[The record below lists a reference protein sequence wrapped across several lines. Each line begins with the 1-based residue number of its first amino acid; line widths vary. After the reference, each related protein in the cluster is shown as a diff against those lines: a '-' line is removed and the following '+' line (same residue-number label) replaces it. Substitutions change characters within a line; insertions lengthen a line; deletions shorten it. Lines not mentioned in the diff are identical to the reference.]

1 MWLKLNL
8 DGIVVNL
15 RIRQYKK
22 PDNNNWDCTWCKV
35 DFSFCS
41 NPWLDYKKENCE
53 VLLAQEVDDLIEAL
67 ENLLSDKLSEPTE
80 FSFVEP
86 DFVFNLSPK
95 EDLRNNPRILYV
107 RPGCEFSDIYME
119 WQVHFWDEGYL
130 AANFLTVTL
139 GQEEIEYLL
148 TYLKTVTG
156 ELSEQDLKVQE
167 LIVKGVIY

>member
-8 DGIVVNL
+8 EGIVVNL
-15 RIRQYKK
+15 RIRQYTK
-22 PDNNNWDCTWCKV
+22 PDKNNWDYTWCKV

-67 ENLLSDKLSEPTE
+67 ENLLSDKLSEPSE

-107 RPGCEFSDIYME
+107 RPGCEFSDIYIE
-119 WQVHFWDEGYL
+119 WQVHFWDEGGL
-130 AANFLTVTL
+130 TANFLTVTL

-156 ELSEQDLKVQE
+156 ELSEQDSKVQE
-167 LIVKGVIY
+167 LIIKGVIY